1 MLEGDICI
9 DATAGNGHDTLL
21 LAELVGASGRVI
33 AFDIQEQ
40 AVQETKR
47 KIDECGYAERT
58 EVVLDSHVHMG
69 AYAKENTVSCITFN
83 FGYLPGGDHT
93 LATKADTSVQAI
105 EEGLRLLKK
114 DGLMSLCIYSGGDSG
129 FEEKERILAYL
140 KELDP
145 KKYLVIVSEYYN
157 RPNHPPVPAFE
168 MCIRDRCELKH
179 VHEKTVEKVKKDMPC
194 LLYTSAEFI

>member
-1 MLEGDICI
+1 MKKYQITEWCHHFIGGHVLEGDICI

-21 LAELVGASGRVI
+21 LAELVGASGSVI

-47 KIDECGYAERT
+47 KIDACGYAERT

-114 DGLMSLCIYSGGDSG
+114 DGLMSLCIYSG

-157 RPNHPPVPAFE
+157 RPNHPPVPAFV
-168 MCIRDRCELKH
+168 IKL
-179 VHEKTVEKVKKDMPC
+179 
-194 LLYTSAEFI
+194 

>member
-1 MLEGDICI
+1 MKKYQITEWCHHFIGGHVQEGDLCI

-21 LAELVGASGRVI
+21 LAELVGESGRVI

-40 AVQETKR
+40 AVQETRR
-47 KIDECGYAERT
+47 KMEVCGYSERT
-58 EVVLDSHVHMG
+58 EVLLDSHVHMG
-69 AYAKENTVSCITFN
+69 AYAGENTVSCITFN
-83 FGYLPGGDHT
+83 FGYLPGGDHA

-114 DGLMSLCIYSGGDSG
+114 DGVMSLCIYSGGDSG

-157 RPNHPPVPAFE
+157 RPNHPPVPAFV
-168 MCIRDRCELKH
+168 IKL
-179 VHEKTVEKVKKDMPC
+179 
-194 LLYTSAEFI
+194 